1 MNKEVLLMG
10 DRIIVKTS
18 DGESKEFMPLDNLVE
33 ILMEENIIEAMENI
47 IKNIEYSSNNFKKSK
62 FKDLFSIPI
71 PILSS
76 LGTPL
81 LFLIFNEFPNV
92 IDTKFGLMEKEKFIA
107 IFGLIF
113 LPFGYSMSKK
123 WYQEYKEEV
132 NSENGRQVV
141 LMQIKKNLDIQN
153 TKLDL
158 LRSKSKVVDISSFQ
172 LGTVKADEALETIQ
186 SHIDMYYEI
195 GYNLKYYY
203 TYFMLN
209 GELPMELKEEYNETG
224 QEIIKDFLVKN
235 GPKVKKIGSKKNK

>member
-18 DGESKEFMPLDNLVE
+18 DGESKEFMPLDNLIE

-47 IKNIEYSSNNFKKSK
+47 IKNIEYSSDNFKKNRLI
-62 FKDLFSIPI
+62 DLSLIPV
-71 PILSS
+71 PVLSS
-76 LGTPL
+76 LVSPI
-81 LFLIFNEFPNV
+81 LFTFVNELPKIINTKLGFMSKEEFIFLS
-92 IDTKFGLMEKEKFIA
+92 T
-107 IFGLIF
+107 LIF

-132 NSENGRQVV
+132 NSENGRQVA

-158 LRSKSKVVDISSFQ
+158 LRSKSKVVDISSFES
-172 LGTVKADEALETIQ
+172 GTVKADDALETIQ

-209 GELPMELKEEYNETG
+209 GELPMELKDEYNETG